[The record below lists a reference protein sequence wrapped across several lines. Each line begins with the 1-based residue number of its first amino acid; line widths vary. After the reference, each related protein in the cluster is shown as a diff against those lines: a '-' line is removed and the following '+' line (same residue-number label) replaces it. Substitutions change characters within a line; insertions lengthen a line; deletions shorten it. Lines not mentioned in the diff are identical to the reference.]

1 MFEDKK
7 CCGFDPY
14 PRQATL
20 LGLLTLAYPAFLLA
34 VFSVPFL
41 LPFGAGECRPAGRAA
56 AWARA
61 LLKLINGS
69 LLPGRREEAS
79 ARLFSFSPAAAGL
92 VFRYLNFLILTL
104 VWAALLAAAASFT

>member
-1 MFEDKK
+1 MEEKK

-14 PRQATL
+14 PRKATL

-34 VFSVPFL
+34 VFSIPVL

-61 LLKLINGS
+61 LLKLMNGS
-69 LLPGRREEAS
+69 LFPEARLAGA
-79 ARLFSFSPAAAGL
+79 ARLFKASPAAAGL

-104 VWAALLAAAASFT
+104 VWAIIFTLVRFL